1 MTEVPAPARADRSS
15 AWALVAANALPVIGV
30 LFLGWQV
37 GTLVMVYWLENV
49 VIGLFNAARMF
60 LAQGTVNQ
68 KGQPVEGIGA
78 AFMKLFMIP
87 FFLVHYGGFCFVHG
101 VFLATFFPPGGG
113 GPGGDPWESAQGL
126 ASKPLFIAAALALVA
141 SHGYSF
147 VRHYVG
153 EREYEDADLG
163 KLMAQPYKRVM
174 VVHFFIIGGAFLTAM
189 MGNPLPALLVF
200 VALKVAVDA
209 WSHTKERSRAVAASS
224 AEQVR
229 AL

>member
-15 AWALVAANALPVIGV
+15 AWALVAANALPVVGV

-60 LAQGTVNQ
+60 LAQGTVNR
-68 KGQPVEGIGA
+68 KGEPVEGLGA
-78 AFMKLFMIP
+78 AFLKLFMIP

-101 VFLATFFPPGGG
+101 VFLLSFFPPGGG
-113 GPGGDPWESAQGL
+113 GPGADPWAVAPLL
-126 ASKPLFIAAALALVA
+126 ATQPLFIAAGLALVG

-147 VRHYVG
+147 VKHYVG

-163 KLMAQPYKRVM
+163 QLMARPYKRVM
-174 VVHFFIIGGAFLTAM
+174 VVHFFILGGAFLTAW

-209 WSHTKERSRAVAASS
+209 WSHSKERSRIAAASS
-224 AEQVR
+224 NVPAR